1 MRPIVKGAEPA
12 ELTTWKALAN
22 ADWQPTS
29 WEDLQNPQ
37 KAAVLHSLLQEQG
50 FICCYCEDRITG
62 GKDSHIEH
70 LQSRHDFPQLM
81 FDYGNLLACCHFKTS
96 RESSQQEP
104 PHCGHAKGDEVLP
117 VHPLMANCRDYFDFT
132 STGAILPRGSEAQV
146 QAAAHTIRLLELD
159 LPLLEARRRKAI
171 DGLLDALDNMSDDQL
186 RMLAEGL
193 DDRNAEGRF
202 TPFCSALVR
211 VLEQYLPTT

>member
-1 MRPIVKGAEPA
+1 VRPIVKGAEPA
-12 ELTTWKALAN
+12 AFTAWKAKAN

-29 WEDLQNPQ
+29 WEDLQKPE
-37 KAAVLHSLLQEQG
+37 KPAVLLSLLREQG

-70 LQSRHDFPQLM
+70 LQSRHAFPQLM

-104 PHCGHAKGDEVLP
+104 PHCGHAKGNEVLP
-117 VHPLMANCRDYFDFT
+117 VHPLMAGCRDYFDFS
-132 STGAILPRGSEAQV
+132 STGAILPRGSDAV
-146 QAAAHTIRLLELD
+146 RTIQLLQLD

-171 DGLLDALDNMSDDQL
+171 DGLLDALGSMSDDEL
-186 RMLAEGL
+186 RMLADGL
-193 DDRNAEGRF
+193 DERDAEGQF
-202 TPFCSALVR
+202 TPFCSTLVR